1 MSVYAR
7 LEGSVE
13 VKSLIRRYE
22 PVDCAQAVK
31 GEGLTVG
38 KGVKSTHS
46 DPGWLV
52 LRVSG
57 PRKQSFYLLWSPIP
71 VFNAD
76 FSTRAGQHCLTW
88 GGHSHICCSHDL
100 DQALDPRY

>member
-1 MSVYAR
+1 MATRDHVIIILNMGGARLHGIYIVRIRNLREYLHKTESLVASCQFYAR

-13 VKSLIRRYE
+13 VKSFICRYG

-52 LRVSG
+52 L
-57 PRKQSFYLLWSPIP
+57 
-71 VFNAD
+71 
-76 FSTRAGQHCLTW
+76 
-88 GGHSHICCSHDL
+88 
-100 DQALDPRY
+100 